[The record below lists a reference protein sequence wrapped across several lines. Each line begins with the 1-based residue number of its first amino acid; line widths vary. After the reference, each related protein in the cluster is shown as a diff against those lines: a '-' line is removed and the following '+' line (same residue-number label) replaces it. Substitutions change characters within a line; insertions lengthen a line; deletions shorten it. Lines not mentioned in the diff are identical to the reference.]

1 MAKKPLYK
9 RLKYGNILA
18 VLVIVV
24 FVIVM
29 VSVIKDTKND
39 DNSSQVSAPV
49 TESSQSG
56 DVSASDDDSSTLEGQ
71 NIDTVLGKI
80 DYTYDKYTKA
90 SMYDGVLAVVGAQA
104 AFSGASASDCVSC
117 YDFMF
122 DSEGNK
128 LFSIRDNSVTARS
141 VTLNAVRSMMT
152 DFCKQYGEAG
162 LVLMNGYE
170 TGDSTSDLCTGYTV
184 NFRMLAADGTY
195 TDFSPMGSYQ
205 WLAENAYKYGLI
217 FRYPQEKAGVTGVS
231 DKTGYIRYVG
241 QPHAQIMKNNNM
253 CLEEYVEMLKNHLY
267 ENAVGYTTE
276 SGSDYAVYYCPSEGE
291 STNIKVPT
299 SSDGTKYNY
308 EISGNNTDG
317 FIVTAKLPDR

>member
-9 RLKYGNILA
+9 RLKYGNIFA
-18 VLVIVV
+18 VLVIIV
-24 FVIVM
+24 FVAVM
-29 VSVIKDTKND
+29 VSVIKGSKNG
-39 DNSSQVSAPV
+39 DNSSKVSAP

-56 DVSASDDDSSTLEGQ
+56 DITVSGGDDSTLEGQ
-71 NIDTVLGKI
+71 NTDTVLGKI
-80 DYTYDKYTKA
+80 DYTYDKYSKA
-90 SMYDGVLAVVGAQA
+90 TMYDGVLTVVSAQA
-104 AFSGASASDCVSC
+104 QFSGTSVSDCVSC
-117 YDFMF
+117 YDFMS

-162 LVLMNGYE
+162 LVIMNGYE
-170 TGDSTSDLCTGYTV
+170 TGDNNSELCTGYTV
-184 NFRMLAADGTY
+184 NFRMLAANGTY
-195 TDFSPMGSYQ
+195 ADFSPMGSYQ

-217 FRYPQEKAGVTGVS
+217 FRYPQEKSGVTGVS
-231 DKTGYIRYVG
+231 DKTGYLRYVG
-241 QPHAQIMKNNNM
+241 QPHAQIMKNNDM
-253 CLEEYVEMLKNHLY
+253 CLEEYVEMLKSHSY

-276 SGSDYAVYYCPSEGE
+276 DGSDYAVYYCPSEGE
-291 STNIKVPT
+291 NTNIKVPT
-299 SSDGTKYNY
+299 SSDGSKYNY